1 MALTGKQKR
10 VLRSIGQLFEPVV
23 FVGKEG
29 AESAV
34 APTEDAFKTREL
46 IKVRVLNNAPENA
59 DITAAALAERT
70 GGEVAGRVGHTFLLY
85 RPNPELKHR
94 IELPAAKEEKQPGD

>member
-10 VLRSIGQLFEPVV
+10 VLRGIGQLLEPVV

-34 APTEDAFKTREL
+34 APAEDAFKTREL
-46 IKVRVLNNAPENA
+46 IKVRVLNTAPENTDA
-59 DITAAALAERT
+59 TAAALAECT
-70 GGEVAGRVGHTFLLY
+70 GSELVGRVGHTFLLY
-85 RPNPELKHR
+85 RSNPELTHR
-94 IELPAAKEEKQPGD
+94 IELPPAKGE